1 MELRLIMTGTLLALG
16 IFFIIVAS
24 IGIIRFPDF
33 FSRIHPAGKSDTLGQ
48 LLVLLGLIA
57 YEGFTLVSIKL
68 LIIITFIL
76 IANPTATQAMAK
88 AAFMAGLKIG
98 TFKSLQDI
106 SKKWRADNKFFP
118 NIRSKERLKLL
129 KGWSLAVKKTLI
141 E

>member
-1 MELRLIMTGTLLALG
+1 MELRLIITGTLLSLG

-48 LLVLLGLIA
+48 ILVLLGLIA

-76 IANPTATQAMAK
+76 ITNPTATQAMAK
-88 AAFMAGLKIG
+88 AAFMTGLKPW
-98 TFKSLQDI
+98 KQ
-106 SKKWRADNKFFP
+106 
-118 NIRSKERLKLL
+118 
-129 KGWSLAVKKTLI
+129 KTL
-141 E
+141 

>member
-1 MELRLIMTGTLLALG
+1 MELRLIITGTLLALG
-16 IFFIIVAS
+16 IIFIIVAS

-48 LLVLLGLIA
+48 ILVLLGLIA

-88 AAFMAGLKIG
+88 AAFMAELKPW
-98 TFKSLQDI
+98 KQ
-106 SKKWRADNKFFP
+106 
-118 NIRSKERLKLL
+118 KEV
-129 KGWSLAVKKTLI
+129 VKND
-141 E
+141 